1 MGFKDNDRLTIGL
14 LIDWLSSPWHLRI
27 LQGLTG
33 YAEENNINLVIY
45 VGGHLNA
52 PNAYE
57 PNRHVLFKFAEN
69 NIELDGLII
78 LTVTIATFTKA
89 EDIVAFCRKYNNCP
103 VVSMG
108 RMIPGIPSIYIDNRS
123 GMEEMMHH
131 LLGEHGYRRPAVMKG
146 PQTNEDARVR
156 FQVYQEML
164 ERYGVAFDPELV
176 VESTFNVI
184 DGFNSIV
191 ELVENRQVEF
201 DCFIALDDDSAMGAY
216 EALKNYGLKIP
227 DDVAVVGFDD
237 IEEGQFSSPQLT
249 TVQQATFSLARRA
262 MELIHKQAIGQAVFD
277 TTPITT
283 SMVKRESCG
292 CNFEYDDG
300 DHLHYLMEEGNCN
313 DGREAI
319 AERLFKRLSW
329 INIYLD
335 EKQTQSYNRWLS
347 RLINEFIKGVG
358 SRKQTP
364 FIECWKE
371 LSSANFARSFTET
384 NLHDFLSL
392 FRQEMTECVKG
403 GRNLSTAE
411 QMLHQA
417 RTMVSW
423 IAKSIETAQRVFLSS
438 ISHSLR
444 FFNSEIDLTIDI
456 DEQLKILSK
465 YLKQLNMK
473 SCYIAL
479 YEDPN
484 RPHERSRL
492 IYYYKNGKQMD
503 VSGLPSF
510 PTSALVPEGYFVD
523 DRRFTAIV
531 ESLYFGDEL
540 IGYIILDFITWELDI
555 YNRIRS
561 QISSSFKKSFFIKD
575 IKNYTT
581 KLENKV
587 KERTKELVEINER
600 LKSEIAE
607 RIAVEKKLQVALF
620 TLEKV
625 NDKLHNM
632 SIKDDLT
639 GLYNRRGFITL
650 GAEQLKAAEEQGRS
664 FLVFFID
671 LDGLKMIN
679 DTYGHEEG
687 DHAIV
692 QLAMILTR
700 CFPKEDIMARLGGD
714 EFTILSL
721 STEVGGGEQIIKRL
735 EEAAAE
741 VNSSSGKPYRLSLS
755 TGYATYNPDQ
765 HKTIEELLAE
775 ADKKLYIEKKAKK
788 SIALISTENADLSEG
803 GEGDNSLGRRS

>member
-1 MGFKDNDRLTIGL
+1 MGFKDNKRLTIGL

-45 VGGHLNA
+45 VGGNLNA

-57 PNRHVLFKFAEN
+57 PNRHVLFKIAEDN
-69 NIELDGLII
+69 LKLDGLLI
-78 LTVTIATFTKA
+78 LTVTIATFTRA
-89 EDIVAFCRKYNNCP
+89 EDIVAFCRKYKNCP
-103 VVSMG
+103 LVSMG
-108 RMIPGIPSIYIDNRS
+108 RKIPGVPSIYIDNRS

-131 LLGEHGYRRPAVMKG
+131 LLGEHGYRKPAIMRG

-156 FQVYQEML
+156 YKVYCEML
-164 ERYGVAFDPELV
+164 EHYGIPYDPELV
-176 VESTFNVI
+176 VDSTFNVI
-184 DGFNSIV
+184 DGYNSIV
-191 ELVENRQVEF
+191 ELVENRKVEF
-201 DCFIALDDDSAMGAY
+201 DCFISVDDDSAMGAY
-216 EALKNYGLKIP
+216 EALKKYDLKIP
-227 DDVAVVGFDD
+227 GDVAVVGFDD

-262 MELIHKQAIGQAVFD
+262 MELVHKQALGQPVFE

-292 CNFEYDDG
+292 CNLEYEAA
-300 DHLHYLMEEGNCN
+300 DHISYIMEEGPCKG
-313 DGREAI
+313 DREAI

-335 EKQTQSYNRWLS
+335 DKQTQSYNSWLS
-347 RLINEFIKGVG
+347 RLIEDFLKGIEK
-358 SRKQTP
+358 RTQTP
-364 FIECWKE
+364 FIESWKE
-371 LSSANFARSFTET
+371 LSSESFARSFTET

-392 FRQEMTECVKG
+392 FRQEMTECIKG
-403 GRNLSTAE
+403 GGKLSAAE

-417 RTMVSW
+417 RTMVGW

-456 DEQLKILSK
+456 EEQLKVLSK

-473 SCYIAL
+473 NCYIAL

-484 RPHERSRL
+484 RPYDKSRL

-503 VSGLPSF
+503 VSGMPSF
-510 PTSALVPEGYFVD
+510 LTGSLVPEGCLID

-561 QISSSFKKSFFIKD
+561 QISSSFKKSFFIND

-581 KLENKV
+581 KLENRV

-650 GAEQLKAAEEQGRS
+650 GGEQLKLAEEQGKS

-671 LDGLKMIN
+671 LDRLKVIN

-687 DHAIV
+687 DHAII
-692 QLAMILTR
+692 QLAIILTK

-714 EFTILSL
+714 EFTILSI
-721 STEVGGGEQIIKRL
+721 SSGVGGGDQMIKNL
-735 EEAAAE
+735 EAEAAKF
-741 VNSSSGKPYRLSLS
+741 NKSSGKPYNLSLS
-755 TGYATYNPDQ
+755 TGYATYDPEQ
-765 HKTIEELLAE
+765 HKTIEEVLAE
-775 ADKKLYIEKKAKK
+775 ADKKLYIKKKAKK
-788 SIALISTENADLSEG
+788 RKLS
-803 GEGDNSLGRRS
+803 S